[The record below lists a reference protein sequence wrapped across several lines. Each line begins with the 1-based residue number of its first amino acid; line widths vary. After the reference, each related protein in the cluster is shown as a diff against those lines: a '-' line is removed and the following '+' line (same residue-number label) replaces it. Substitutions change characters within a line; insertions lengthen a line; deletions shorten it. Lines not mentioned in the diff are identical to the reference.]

1 MCACTP
7 NFSELFPLQRSSFLY
22 FSKQTPTIFLYFWFV
37 ATLSVSYSYSW
48 AFSTMQALYI
58 FDPTVY
64 STYITQNIS
73 CVRVNL
79 NTWGLAGVCIGYGQ
93 VANQVCITNSIN
105 RVDVCRRRLILYPY
119 SRSVSHGGGDF
130 KCTTGY
136 IIIAL
141 FGN

>member
-1 MCACTP
+1 
-7 NFSELFPLQRSSFLY
+7 
-22 FSKQTPTIFLYFWFV
+22 
-37 ATLSVSYSYSW
+37 
-48 AFSTMQALYI
+48 MQALYI

-93 VANQVCITNSIN
+93 VANQVCI
-105 RVDVCRRRLILYPY
+105 RLILYPY